1 MYRLPRITVLI
12 FGCKCLVYV
21 TADVETKVSSIPK
34 LRVMQGFVSTLY
46 ATDFLEPISR
56 LLTVSI
62 RYKYRMVRLS
72 DEQWERIRSHFPEE
86 HFANGRPGF
95 RTLL

>member
-1 MYRLPRITVLI
+1 
-12 FGCKCLVYV
+12 
-21 TADVETKVSSIPK
+21 
-34 LRVMQGFVSTLY
+34 
-46 ATDFLEPISR
+46 

-62 RYKYRMVRLS
+62 RYKYRMIRLS